1 MCTLKIL
8 VATVKKID
16 SYRKHCLWRGNDINS
31 KKPALA
37 AWSMITQ
44 TKKNGGLGVVRLET
58 HNKALLLK
66 FLHKFFNNH
75 YIPWVNLVWN
85 NYYRTDRLPNC
96 SKIGSFWWKSLLSL
110 VKDYRG
116 LAAPTIGDGR
126 TILFWGDMWN
136 RGTPAHQYPELFS
149 FACNSKLTVK
159 EANQKEHLIE
169 IFQLPLS
176 VQAYDQF
183 LELDESWGQITVT
196 NTKDAWKLIWGADN
210 FSTKKTYRHLMG
222 QAQVHQIFRSLWK
235 NKCQPKHKVFFWLW
249 LKNRL
254 NTRDMLRR
262 KNMTLE
268 SYTCENCIW
277 QKEETLYHLFLK
289 CNFAK
294 ACWNSIGLMPPRITN
309 PADAAANLKQQLNV
323 PFSMEIVIL
332 MTWSI
337 WKCRNA
343 WLFQDKDPTV
353 QQCKNE
359 FTKEL
364 HLVTHRAKGRFD
376 STIPEWLQHW
386 Q

>member
-1 MCTLKIL
+1 
-8 VATVKKID
+8 
-16 SYRKHCLWRGNDINS
+16 
-31 KKPALA
+31 
-37 AWSMITQ
+37 
-44 TKKNGGLGVVRLET
+44 
-58 HNKALLLK
+58 
-66 FLHKFFNNH
+66 
-75 YIPWVNLVWN
+75 
-85 NYYRTDRLPNC
+85 
-96 SKIGSFWWKSLLSL
+96 
-110 VKDYRG
+110 
-116 LAAPTIGDGR
+116 
-126 TILFWGDMWN
+126 MWN
-136 RGTPAHQYPELFS
+136 RGTPGHQYPELFS

-159 EANQKEHLIE
+159 EANQKDHLIE

-176 VQAYDQF
+176 VQAYEQF
-183 LELDESWGQITVT
+183 LELDETWGQITVT

-254 NTRDMLRR
+254 NTRDMMRR

-268 SYTCENCIW
+268 SYTCIW

-294 ACWNSIGLMPPRITN
+294 ACWNSISLTPPRITN
-309 PADAAANLKQQLNV
+309 PVDAAANLKQQLNV

-359 FTKEL
+359 FVKEL

-376 STIPEWLQHW
+376 SAIPEWLQH
-386 Q
+386 